1 MPEILLHY
9 IWQHRLWAGFAQ
21 QTTDGREV
29 EIISVGQHNRDAGPD
44 FTNVH
49 LRIGEQ
55 DWFGNV
61 ELHIHASDWYKH
73 RHQTDTAYDNIILH
87 VVCDADKKVYN
98 SHGDAVAQCEL
109 RYPQNVDY
117 LSQILQPA
125 TQMDSAFGSIECSRQ
140 LLSDPTLLSEGWRK
154 ALLNK
159 RMECK
164 HQSIR
169 QLLTIT
175 QQSWVH
181 AFYITLAHNFGFHT
195 NGIPFET
202 LALQTPLS
210 CLLKHR
216 NSLFQITAILLG
228 QSGLLTTETAT
239 DAESLALLSEYQF
252 LGKKF
257 SLTPMDAHLWKRARL
272 RPQNFPEVRIRQFAQ
287 LLYQSEFL
295 FADLVEET
303 DISRLHTLLEL
314 RTPPAEA
321 SARIA
326 PATPLGSKSIDILLI
341 NTVIPYKYAY
351 ALAREDTHGAEQAL
365 LLLQHIAPEDN
376 TIIRQWKLLGQ
387 SIRNAADTQALIHLF
402 QNYCQPHRCIHCE
415 IGHLVFERPHIAMQP

>member
-49 LRIGEQ
+49 LRIGGQ
-55 DWFGNV
+55 DWFGNI

-117 LSQILQPA
+117 LSRILQPA

-164 HQSIR
+164 HQSIK

-175 QQSWVH
+175 QQSWAH

-216 NSLFQITAILLG
+216 NSLFQVTAILLG
-228 QSGLLTTETAT
+228 QSGLLTAETAT

-252 LGKKF
+252 LNKKF

-295 FADLVEET
+295 FADLMEET
-303 DISRLHTLLEL
+303 GISRLHTLLEL
-314 RTPPAEA
+314 RTPHAEA
-321 SARIA
+321 TARIA
-326 PATPLGSKSIDILLI
+326 PAAPLGSKSIDILLI

-415 IGHLVFERPHIAMQP
+415 VGHLVFESPHLAMQP

>member
-21 QTTDGREV
+21 YTTDGREV
-29 EIISVGQHNRDAGPD
+29 EILSVGQHNRDAGPD

-49 LRIGEQ
+49 LRIGGQ
-55 DWFGNV
+55 DWFGNI
-61 ELHIHASDWYKH
+61 ELHVHSSDWYKH
-73 RHQTDTAYDNIILH
+73 RHQTDKAYDNIILH
-87 VVCDADKKVYN
+87 VVCEADKKVYN
-98 SHGDAVAQCEL
+98 SYGDAIAQCEL
-109 RYPQNVDY
+109 RYPQNIDY

-125 TQMDSAFGSIECSRQ
+125 TQMDSAFGNIECSRQ
-140 LLSDPTLLSEGWRK
+140 LLSDPTLISEGWRK
-154 ALLNK
+154 ALLIK
-159 RMECK
+159 RLECK
-164 HQSIR
+164 RQSVN

-175 QQSWVH
+175 QQSWTH

-210 CLLKHR
+210 CLQKHR

-228 QSGLLTTETAT
+228 QSGLLTADTAT
-239 DAESLALLSEYQF
+239 DAEKQALLSEYQF
-252 LGKKF
+252 LSKKF

-287 LLYQSEFL
+287 LLCQSEFL
-295 FADLVEET
+295 FANLMDET
-303 DISRLHTLLEL
+303 DITRLHALLEL
-314 RTPPAEA
+314 RIPPTEA
-321 SARIA
+321 TTRLA

-341 NTVIPYKYAY
+341 NTVIPYKYTY
-351 ALAREDTHGAEQAL
+351 AIAREDTHMATQAL
-365 LLLQHIAPEDN
+365 SLLEYIAPEDN

-387 SIRNAADTQALIHLF
+387 RITNAADTQALIHLF
-402 QNYCQPHRCIHCE
+402 QNYCQHHRCIHCE
-415 IGHLVFERPHIAMQP
+415 VGHLVFEKPMRFLN